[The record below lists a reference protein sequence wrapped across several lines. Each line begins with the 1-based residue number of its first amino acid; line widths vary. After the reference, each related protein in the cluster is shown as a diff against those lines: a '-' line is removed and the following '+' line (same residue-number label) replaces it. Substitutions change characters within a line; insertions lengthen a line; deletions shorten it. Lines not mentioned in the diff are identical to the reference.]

1 MKNKKVLICAC
12 AAVVVIVLA
21 VLWATGVFNG
31 KAPEAPAAVE
41 KVEEKVE
48 ETAEKAEEKA
58 GEAADAVK
66 DAAEKVEEKAEEAAG
81 EAAEAVTDA
90 AEKVEEKVEEAAGDA
105 AEAVKDAA
113 EQVGEKA
120 EEAAATVAEEV
131 EKAEEKVEEA
141 AAAAEETAKA
151 EEKAEEAPA
160 EQEKKEDIVI
170 SIPNDATNEG
180 RALLLLQAQ
189 GLIKLKADAGITAT
203 VADIEENKLGL
214 KFNEVEAAMVPN
226 VLADSDYAVINGN
239 YALAAGLAKALLYE
253 NSESPYVNVVCVN
266 EANKDT
272 DQAKALAAAVL
283 SQQVVDYFAE
293 KYKDG
298 SAIATIDNPT
308 DGYDAS
314 VDYEALAKS
323 LDGKPIKVACTL
335 DPHSFVLEIAK
346 KILAE
351 KNITLEIVVVDDYV
365 TPNTMVDAGD
375 VFANY
380 FAHQPYQDNFN
391 AENGTKIV
399 TIAGVHVEPMGLYA
413 GKQADLGALG
423 LK

>member
-1 MKNKKVLICAC
+1 MKNKKVLIGAI

-21 VLWATGVFNG
+21 VLWATGVFN
-31 KAPEAPAAVE
+31 APE
-41 KVEEKVE
+41 K
-48 ETAEKAEEKA
+48 
-58 GEAADAVK
+58 AADV
-66 DAAEKVEEKAEEAAG
+66 
-81 EAAEAVTDA
+81 
-90 AEKVEEKVEEAAGDA
+90 VEEAA
-105 AEAVKDAA
+105 E
-113 EQVGEKA
+113 
-120 EEAAATVAEEV
+120 TVEGA
-131 EKAEEKVEEA
+131 VEEA
-141 AAAAEETAKA
+141 AETVEEAAEEVKEAAEETVEEAKEAVEEAVEEVKEEAA
-151 EEKAEEAPA
+151 EETTEA
-160 EQEKKEDIVI
+160 KEITI
-170 SIPNDATNEG
+170 SLPNDATNEG

-239 YALAAGLAKALLYE
+239 YALAAGLDKALLYE

-266 EANKDT
+266 EANKDS
-272 DQAKALAAAVL
+272 DLAKALAAAVQ

-293 KYKDG
+293 TYKDG

-314 VDYEALAKS
+314 VDYEALK
-323 LDGKPIKVACTL
+323 GQTIKIACTL
-335 DPHSFVLEIAK
+335 DPHSFVLEKAK
-346 KILAE
+346 AILAE
-351 KNITLEIVVVDDYV
+351 KEITLDIVVVDDYV

>member
-1 MKNKKVLICAC
+1 MKNKKVLIGAI

-21 VLWATGVFNG
+21 VLWATGVFN
-31 KAPEAPAAVE
+31 APEKADEAVKAVE
-41 KVEEKVE
+41 GAVEEAAETVE
-48 ETAEKAEEKA
+48 ETAE
-58 GEAADAVK
+58 
-66 DAAEKVEEKAEEAAG
+66 
-81 EAAEAVTDA
+81 T
-90 AEKVEEKVEEAAGDA
+90 VEEAAEEVK
-105 AEAVKDAA
+105 EA
-113 EQVGEKA
+113 A
-120 EEAAATVAEEV
+120 EEAVEGAAEEGKEAV
-131 EKAEEKVEEA
+131 EEVKEEA
-141 AAAAEETAKA
+141 AEEPADAKT
-151 EEKAEEAPA
+151 E
-160 EQEKKEDIVI
+160 ITI
-170 SIPNDATNEG
+170 SLPNDASNAG
-180 RALLLLQAQ
+180 RALLMLPAQ

-239 YALAAGLAKALLYE
+239 YALAAGLDKALLYE

-266 EANKDT
+266 EANKDS
-272 DQAKALAAAVL
+272 DLAKALAAAVQ

-293 KYKDG
+293 TYKDG

-314 VDYEALAKS
+314 VDYEALK
-323 LDGKPIKVACTL
+323 GQTIKIACTL
-335 DPHSFVLEIAK
+335 DPHSFVLEKAK
-346 KILAE
+346 AILAE
-351 KNITLEIVVVDDYV
+351 KEITLEIVVVDDYV

>member
-1 MKNKKVLICAC
+1 MKNKKVLIGAI

-21 VLWATGVFNG
+21 VLWATGVFN
-31 KAPEAPAAVE
+31 APEKADDAVE
-41 KVEEKVE
+41 
-48 ETAEKAEEKA
+48 
-58 GEAADAVK
+58 
-66 DAAEKVEEKAEEAAG
+66 
-81 EAAEAVTDA
+81 EAVEA
-90 AEKVEEKVEEAAGDA
+90 VEGAVEEAA
-105 AEAVKDAA
+105 E
-113 EQVGEKA
+113 
-120 EEAAATVAEEV
+120 T
-131 EKAEEKVEEA
+131 VEEA
-141 AAAAEETAKA
+141 AEEVKEAAEETVEEAKEAVEEAVEEVKEEAA
-151 EEKAEEAPA
+151 EEPA
-160 EQEKKEDIVI
+160 EAKEITI
-170 SIPNDATNEG
+170 SLPNDATNEG

-239 YALAAGLAKALLYE
+239 YALAAGLDKALLYE

-266 EANKDT
+266 EANKDS
-272 DQAKALAAAVL
+272 DMAKALAAAVQ

-293 KYKDG
+293 TYKDG

-314 VDYEALAKS
+314 VDYEALK
-323 LDGKPIKVACTL
+323 GQTIKIACTL
-335 DPHSFVLEIAK
+335 DPHSFVLEKAK
-346 KILAE
+346 AILAE
-351 KNITLEIVVVDDYV
+351 KEITLDIVVVDDYV